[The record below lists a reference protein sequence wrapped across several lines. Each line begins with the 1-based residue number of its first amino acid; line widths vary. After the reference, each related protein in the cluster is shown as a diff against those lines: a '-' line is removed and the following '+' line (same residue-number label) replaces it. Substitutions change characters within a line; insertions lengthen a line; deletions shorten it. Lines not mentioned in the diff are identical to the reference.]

1 MKRLLLISLLLLI
14 PIGTVIAEESKVLGV
29 SPALIEKAL
38 YGKELIFRR
47 QYDKATQLFKEIE
60 KEYPVSPTGISG
72 QLAIWQTRML
82 EYDDLRFKNQYMAL
96 EKRYKSFSTKHLRT
110 ENVAPWDLFVYG
122 AIDGMIGFFRTRE
135 ERWLSALSNAMH
147 ATRMLKQLKHL
158 EPNFLDMDLG
168 FGAYTYWRSVVTQQI
183 KILPFFSDKR
193 KEGIAMVEKVAQRGT
208 YAKDLALGNLVFI
221 YGNEDDYNKAIQS
234 ADKLLAIY
242 PENIII
248 RILKGRVLIWS
259 KKYDA
264 AISLFKEIYQ
274 MDPLNNKALFYQGV
288 AVAKKKDYAV
298 AKPLFDQYLNVE
310 KDPWGRA
317 MGLYYLGLI
326 AETEKDYPTARGY
339 YEKSIN
345 VHKLKA
351 AKKRLSKLPANK

>member
-1 MKRLLLISLLLLI
+1 M
-14 PIGTVIAEESKVLGV
+14 AQ
-29 SPALIEKAL
+29 A
-38 YGKELIFRR
+38 YGNM
-47 QYDKATQLFKEIE
+47 
-60 KEYPVSPTGISG
+60 
-72 QLAIWQTRML
+72 W
-82 EYDDLRFKNQYMAL
+82 N
-96 EKRYKSFSTKHLRT
+96 
-110 ENVAPWDLFVYG
+110 
-122 AIDGMIGFFRTRE
+122 
-135 ERWLSALSNAMH
+135 
-147 ATRMLKQLKHL
+147 
-158 EPNFLDMDLG
+158 
-168 FGAYTYWRSVVTQQI
+168 
-183 KILPFFSDKR
+183 
-193 KEGIAMVEKVAQRGT
+193 
-208 YAKDLALGNLVFI
+208 I

>member
-1 MKRLLLISLLLLI
+1 MKRIVSIVLFVLIFPSI
-14 PIGTVIAEESKVLGV
+14 AHAEETKVLGV
-29 SPALIEKAL
+29 SPALTEKAV

-47 QYDKATQLFKEIE
+47 EYSKAAQLFDSIQ
-60 KEYPVSPTGISG
+60 KEYPKSPTGIAG
-72 QLAIWQTRML
+72 KLAVWQTRMF
-82 EYDDLRFKNQYMAL
+82 EYDDLRYKNQYAAI
-96 EKRYKSFSTKHLRT
+96 EKEYKKFSTKHLRSGD
-110 ENVAPWDLFVYG
+110 VSPWDLFVYG

-147 ATRMLKQLKHL
+147 AMRMLKRLKHL

-168 FGAYTYWRSVVTQQI
+168 FGAYTYWRSVVTKQI
-183 KILPFFSDKR
+183 KILPFFKDRR
-193 KEGIAMVEKVAQRGT
+193 KEGIALVEKVARNGT
-208 YAKDLALGNLVFI
+208 YAKDLALANLVFI
-221 YGNEDDYNKAIQS
+221 YGNEDEYQKAIQS

-274 MDPLNNKALFYQGV
+274 MDPSNNKALFYQGM
-288 AVAKKKDYAV
+288 AFAKKKEYEA
-298 AKPLFDQYLNVE
+298 AKPILDQYLGVE

-317 MGLYYLGLI
+317 MGLYYIGLI
-326 AETEKDYPTARGY
+326 AEAQKDYPKARDAY
-339 YEKSIN
+339 QQSIK

-351 AKKRLSKLPANK
+351 AKKRLSKLPMNK